1 MNISSNILD
10 QHRGHQSRIKT
21 YLKQAIQHTDAEFE
35 FIYGEYENTNKIDK
49 IIFLRLLNNLKQKYE
64 CDELN
69 LLDIRTQEISHEGQK
84 LSNIRCTIQG
94 ISDIKK
100 YCTHLVRHKLV
111 QDVFLAS
118 MLNRLIELEANAV
131 LKELR
136 ERKPTNPIAQ
146 FFRTR

>member
-1 MNISSNILD
+1 MSISSNILD

-49 IIFLRLLNNLKQKYE
+49 VIFLRLLNVLKQKYE

-84 LSNIRCTIQG
+84 LSNIRCSIQG

-100 YCTHLVRHKLV
+100 YIPYPK
-111 QDVFLAS
+111 
-118 MLNRLIELEANAV
+118 N
-131 LKELR
+131 
-136 ERKPTNPIAQ
+136 
-146 FFRTR
+146 

>member
-1 MNISSNILD
+1 MSISSNILD

-49 IIFLRLLNNLKQKYE
+49 IIFLRLLNVLKQKYE

-84 LSNIRCTIQG
+84 LSNIRYYYIIDECSIN
-94 ISDIKK
+94 DIHPEFRKHIDYYGLGTKRTLEDYFEFSNINLKK
-100 YCTHLVRHKLV
+100 
-111 QDVFLAS
+111 
-118 MLNRLIELEANAV
+118 
-131 LKELR
+131 
-136 ERKPTNPIAQ
+136 
-146 FFRTR
+146 